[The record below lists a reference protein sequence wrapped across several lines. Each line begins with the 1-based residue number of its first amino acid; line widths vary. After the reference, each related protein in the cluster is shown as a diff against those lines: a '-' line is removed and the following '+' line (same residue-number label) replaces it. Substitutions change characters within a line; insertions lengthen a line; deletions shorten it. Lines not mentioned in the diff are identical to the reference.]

1 MPEPTMIAPLPDNE
15 AARLAALHRYDILD
29 TEPEQDF
36 DDITLLA
43 AQICGTPIALISLV
57 DENRQWFKSK
67 VGMTEV
73 ETSRDIAFCAHG
85 ILQEGVFE
93 VADALADK
101 RFATN
106 PLVTG
111 KTAIRFYAGAPL
123 VAPDGHTL
131 GMLCVQ
137 DQVPHL
143 LSPDQKLALQ
153 ALSRQVVAQL
163 EVRHSLKELR
173 HHLIGRTAMEASLRD
188 SEERFR
194 FLNDLSE
201 ATRTLADPA
210 QIMAVT
216 SRLLGGHLRAC
227 RCAYADV
234 AADGEEFTILHDYTD
249 GCDSTV
255 GHYQL
260 SLFGPQAATLLHSGQ
275 TLVIRDVGAEL
286 APGAGAEMFRAI
298 GIQAIICCPLVKG
311 GTLRAMMAMHQTTP
325 RDWQPGEIALVQD
338 VVERC
343 WAAIERR
350 SAEESLRQGEA
361 LLRIAGRTAQ
371 LGGWALDLPDRRVTW
386 SDEVSDIHEMPRGTV
401 PSLQQALD
409 HYLPQSRE
417 AVSTALAACLSEG
430 TPFDLEL
437 EMLTAQGRPLWVRC
451 AGEALRSADGTIL
464 RAHGAFQDITQH
476 KQDVEALRASKRF
489 AVSIAENS
497 PNLIYI
503 FDLETGRN
511 VYTNRNAAE
520 SLGYSQA
527 QILAMGDDILPTLI
541 HADDLSRVTQHF
553 AHFAD
558 VPDQRIVDLEYRLR
572 HFNGETRWIWARD
585 AVFTRRP
592 DGSAWQ
598 IMGTA
603 QDVTARKRAE
613 AELALTHRELLEKS
627 RLAGMAEVATG
638 VLHNVGNVLTS
649 VNVASSCLADSLRNS
664 KAVNLA
670 KVVALLREHAEDL
683 GDYLTR
689 DPRGMKLPGYLAQL
703 ADHLASEQ
711 ATALTELAQLQKNIG
726 HIKDIVNMQQGFAK
740 VSGLVETL
748 PAADLM
754 HEALRMNAGSLS
766 RHDISVIR
774 EFDDV
779 PAVTVERPKV
789 LQILVNLM
797 HNAKHAC
804 DDSGRLDKRLT
815 LRLTSDAWHVFLSVG
830 DNGVG
835 IAPENL
841 TRIFAHGFTT
851 KKSGHGFGLHSGA
864 LAAREMGGALSVH
877 SAGPGLGATFTL
889 ALPCPLPEE
898 SARLK

>member
-1 MPEPTMIAPLPDNE
+1 MIAPLPDNE

-101 RFATN
+101 RFADN

-201 ATRTLADPA
+201 ATRTLDDPA

-227 RCAYADV
+227 RCAYAAV
-234 AADGEEFTILHDYTD
+234 AADGEEFTILRDYTD

-286 APGAGAEMFRAI
+286 LPGEGAEMFRAI
-298 GIQAIICCPLVKG
+298 GIQAIICCPLIKA

-361 LLRIAGRTAQ
+361 LLRIAGRTAH
-371 LGGWALDLPDRRVTW
+371 LGGWAVDLPDRRVTW

-401 PSLQQALD
+401 PSLEQALD
-409 HYLPQSRE
+409 HYLPESRE
-417 AVSTALAACLSEG
+417 AVSTALAACLGAG

-451 AGEALRSADGTIL
+451 AGEALRSADGTIM
-464 RAHGAFQDITQH
+464 RTHGAFQDITQH
-476 KQDVEALRASKRF
+476 KQDVEALRTSKRF

-541 HADDLSRVTQHF
+541 HADDLARVTQHF

-603 QDVTARKRAE
+603 QDVTARKQAE

-664 KAVNLA
+664 KAVNLV
-670 KVVALLREHAEDL
+670 KVVTLLREHAEDL

-703 ADHLASEQ
+703 ADHLAGEQ
-711 ATALTELAQLQKNIG
+711 ATALIELAQLQKNIG

-754 HEALRMNAGSLS
+754 HEALRMNTSSLS
-766 RHDISVIR
+766 RHDITVIR

-789 LQILVNLM
+789 LQILINLM

-835 IAPENL
+835 IGPENL

-877 SAGPGLGATFTL
+877 SDGPGHGATFTL
-889 ALPCPLPEE
+889 ALPCPSSEE